1 MKELLT
7 IEDLAKMTGLSERTI
22 RNYLA
27 GGQLEGEKVDG
38 AWRFTEEQFGT
49 FLGQDMVQVDQQKEL
64 RQLQLLVASA
74 WRRHRMRCMEDKQ
87 FQHLIIIWHHT

>member
-27 GGQLEGEKVDG
+27 GGQLEGEELAQRRRRAGEDG
-38 AWRFTEEQFGT
+38 PGHAVLIAVGAA
-49 FLGQDMVQVDQQKEL
+49 
-64 RQLQLLVASA
+64 QLQPVDL
-74 WRRHRMRCMEDKQ
+74 RHQRLPQPMGALHNLTYTPPKK
-87 FQHLIIIWHHT
+87 

>member
-27 GGQLEGEKVDG
+27 DGQLEGEKADG
-38 AWRFTEEQFGT
+38 AWRLSSG
-49 FLGQDMVQVDQQKEL
+49 
-64 RQLQLLVASA
+64 
-74 WRRHRMRCMEDKQ
+74 
-87 FQHLIIIWHHT
+87 